1 MTLYLEEET
10 AETVTP
16 LPFLPMR
23 ITRREDR
30 PNLLFVAVEAV
41 EGSERA
47 EEAVVFIVDA
57 GGEKQGVRGSGSRVI
72 SESERQQD
80 RDGQKRIIGI
90 LKEADEFVGE
100 AVECG
105 DPAATEIADEDGV
118 AELAEIARG
127 PHGAPGSVEPIAMLE
142 VADVLA
148 AWREQLDEAEA
159 IAADGVVPR
168 GVLLGIG
175 DEERASNVL
184 NVEGSETAGDAFCT
198 MIVAAAITVAV
209 GIEGIFAEVHA
220 LEVGVVDLDF
230 GGAEIGDVEEAVPVD
245 LGGSHAFVDR
255 AVRGAFVGVVHF
267 EDGIGGAGW
276 RINAG
281 IPA

>member
-1 MTLYLEEET
+1 
-10 AETVTP
+10 
-16 LPFLPMR
+16 MR

-30 PNLLFVAVEAV
+30 PNLLFVAGAAV
-41 EGSERA
+41 EGIERG

-57 GGEKQGVRGSGSRVI
+57 GGEKQGVRRSGSRVI
-72 SESERQQD
+72 SESERPQAI
-80 RDGQKRIIGI
+80 DGHKRIIGI
-90 LKEADEFVGE
+90 LQEADEFVGE

-159 IAADGVVPR
+159 SAADGVVPR

-175 DEERASNVL
+175 DEERSAVVL
-184 NVEGSETAGDAFCT
+184 QVEGRETP
-198 MIVAAAITVAV
+198 
-209 GIEGIFAEVHA
+209 
-220 LEVGVVDLDF
+220 
-230 GGAEIGDVEEAVPVD
+230 GGAFSITIAA
-245 LGGSHAFVDR
+245 LA
-255 AVRGAFVGVVHF
+255 
-267 EDGIGGAGW
+267 I
-276 RINAG
+276 
-281 IPA
+281 